1 MSSRTVFVKDVIGH
15 IDLSGT
21 TPKIVQANDRT
32 PSAEVDHAA
41 QARKEDGR
49 LCEPSTL
56 VGRDAFL
63 QRQKNEWKRGDG
75 SMAEDGKSDSTEL
88 DENGVARPDQATT
101 GIAALAEQKP
111 RGRAA
116 FMHRQSESWRQRGEA

>member
-15 IDLSGT
+15 IDLSGP

-32 PSAEVDHAA
+32 PSSEVDHAA
-41 QARKEDGR
+41 QARKDDEH
-49 LCEPSTL
+49 LNEPSTL

-63 QRQKNEWKRGDG
+63 QRQENEWKRGG

-88 DENGVARPDQATT
+88 DENGVAHPDQATA

-116 FMHRQSESWRQRGEA
+116 FMHRQSQSWRQRGEA